1 MLLQGYRSIL
11 FRNHERSSM
20 MIMVFKTNVPN
31 KISAEYIINNLLKE
45 YPGYIISIDVGDCDK
60 VLRVE
65 GMDFRMEDIINRL
78 QRLGFACEE
87 LP

>member
-1 MLLQGYRSIL
+1 
-11 FRNHERSSM
+11 
-20 MIMVFKTNVPN
+20 MIMVFKTDVPN
-31 KISAEYIINNLLKE
+31 KTSADYIINNLLKE
-45 YPGYIISIDVGDCDK
+45 YPGFVISIDVGDCDK

-65 GMDFRMEDIINRL
+65 GTEFRMDDIINRL

>member
-1 MLLQGYRSIL
+1 
-11 FRNHERSSM
+11 
-20 MIMVFKTNVPN
+20 MIMVFKTDVPN
-31 KISAEYIINNLLKE
+31 KTSADYIIHNLLKE
-45 YPGYIISIDVGDCDK
+45 YPGFIISFDLGDCDK

-65 GMDFRMEDIINRL
+65 GTAAFRMEDIINRL

>member
-1 MLLQGYRSIL
+1 MLVQDFRSIL

-20 MIMVFKTNVPN
+20 MIMVFKTDVPN
-31 KISAEYIINNLLKE
+31 KTSADHIINNLLKE

-65 GMDFRMEDIINRL
+65 GANFRMEDIINRL
-78 QRLGFACEE
+78 KRLGFACEE
-87 LP
+87 LS